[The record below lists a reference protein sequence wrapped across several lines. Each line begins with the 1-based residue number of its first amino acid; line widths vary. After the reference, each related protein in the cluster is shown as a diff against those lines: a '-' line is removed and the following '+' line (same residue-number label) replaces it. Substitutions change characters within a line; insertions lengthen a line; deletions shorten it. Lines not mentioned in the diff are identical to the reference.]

1 MKAQSKADA
10 PEIIHRGLSAG
21 LVHKKLGCAP
31 INQVLRVYEYFT
43 CLPLAGYF
51 ISNLTMRDAFIMA
64 LLRAWGKQY
73 ASVYYA
79 VV

>member
-1 MKAQSKADA
+1 M
-10 PEIIHRGLSAG
+10 
-21 LVHKKLGCAP
+21 
-31 INQVLRVYEYFT
+31 YEYFT